1 MTRIALWAVLAG
13 ALTTVVLVTWRGF
26 PWQLALIIALGVAA
40 LVYSSIR
47 TFRNL
52 KNLHRH

>member
-13 ALTTVVLVTWRGF
+13 ALTTGILVSWRGF
-26 PWQLALIIALGVAA
+26 PWQLALIIGLGVAA

-47 TFRNL
+47 TF
-52 KNLHRH
+52 KNLRDLHKR

>member
-13 ALTTVVLVTWRGF
+13 ALTMGILVTWRGF
-26 PWQLALIIALGVAA
+26 PWQLALIIGLGVAA

-47 TFRNL
+47 TYRNL
-52 KNLHRH
+52 KNLHKR

>member
-13 ALTTVVLVTWRGF
+13 ALTLVVLVAWRGF
-26 PWQLALIIALGVAA
+26 PWQLALIIGLGVAA

-47 TFRNL
+47 TYRNL
-52 KNLHRH
+52 KDLHRH